1 MIQEVRP
8 TRVLAGVL
16 FFLIGLAFFLESLS
30 VWQVHAADFWP
41 VLLISFG
48 VAVLLSR
55 ARRIKVE
62 EDRTGQLAVAEE
74 RVRIA
79 RELHD
84 IVAHSVS
91 LMTIQIAAARRAKAS
106 QPEAAEN
113 SLKAAEDTGRQTLAE
128 LHQMLSM
135 LRGADAS
142 IGAAGAQRNVWSA
155 DPASDTETESTRPSY
170 QRGATTWPRP
180 PRPPVPP
187 SPPWNPA
194 WGQARTWGQVPPW
207 SQARP
212 DQSARPTAATGADN
226 GASGQRAPLPKL
238 ADLAP
243 LVQGLRD
250 AGLDVT
256 MTVAG
261 SPPGLPASVELAIY
275 RVVQE
280 ALTNTLRYAGQ
291 GRVLVEIT
299 YTPEYIVVFVD
310 DEGPGAGAAGKGKDG
325 GGHGLVGMQER
336 IAGVGGT
343 LTAGPRAPGPGWR
356 VHVRIPM
363 ALVTR

>member
-8 TRVLAGVL
+8 TRALAGVL
-16 FFLIGLAFFLESLS
+16 FFLVGLAFFLESLS

-55 ARRIKVE
+55 ARRIRVE

-91 LMTIQIAAARRAKAS
+91 LMTIQIAAARRAKAT

-113 SLKAAEDTGRQTLAE
+113 SLKAAEETGRQSLAE

-142 IGAAGAQRNVWSA
+142 IGAAGAQRYAWSA
-155 DPASDTETESTRPSY
+155 DPASDDAAGY
-170 QRGATTWPRP
+170 ARGASTWPRPPSPPRP
-180 PRPPVPP
+180 PRPPWGQGQTWGHG
-187 SPPWNPA
+187 PPWAQGRPYQAPGPA
-194 WGQARTWGQVPPW
+194 T
-207 SQARP
+207 S
-212 DQSARPTAATGADN
+212 DAANTGGN
-226 GASGQRAPLPKL
+226 GATANPRAPLPKL
-238 ADLAP
+238 TDLGP

-261 SPPGLPASVELAIY
+261 TAPPLPASVELAIY

-280 ALTNTLRYAGQ
+280 ALTNAMRYAGQ

-299 YTPEYIVVFVD
+299 YTPDYIVVFVD
-310 DEGPGAGAAGKGKDG
+310 DEGPGAGAPGKGKDG
-325 GGHGLVGMQER
+325 DGHGLLGMQER

-343 LTAGPRAPGPGWR
+343 LTAGPRSPAPGWR
-356 VHVRIPM
+356 VHARIPI
-363 ALVTR
+363 ALVSR